1 MTRWKRLLV
10 WVVVLGTALPATAKK
25 VPPPEKWIFT
35 WACAPQ
41 LCEPKNLPPSPGFDD
56 CNLRQFVRVSIGG
69 KALRVRFTNEF
80 GDGPLTI
87 LGARVALGAEGSA
100 IDSATEKVLKFGGQ
114 ATVVIPAG
122 AQMLSDPLDFPLAT
136 LSRVAL
142 TLRLKGAPKNVT
154 AHPGSRTTS
163 YFLEGDG
170 EFSTQPQG
178 KAGGPV
184 DFSRAMTVDHWYF
197 ISGIEVKSPPSC
209 NALAILGDSITDG
222 RGTTTNQDNRWP
234 DDLSRR
240 LQAGMPKHCVAVM
253 NMGIGG
259 NRVLQD
265 GLGPSALSRL
275 DRDVIAQP
283 GVKWLIVFEA
293 INDLGTAADDRKN
306 GRPAA
311 TAQDLITAYQQIIQR
326 AHDHDIR
333 VYGATITP
341 YEGCFYYT
349 EEGEADRQAI
359 NQWIRSSQ
367 AFDAVIDFDAAL
379 RDPDDPLHLSA
390 SFDSGDHL
398 HLNPAGYQAMAQA
411 VDLKLFK

>member
-1 MTRWKRLLV
+1 MTGWKRFLALAAA
-10 WVVVLGTALPATAKK
+10 LGVALPAAAKK
-25 VPPPEKWIFT
+25 APQPEKWLFT

-41 LCEPKNLPPSPGFDD
+41 LCETKNLPPSPGFDD

-69 KALRVRFTNEF
+69 KTLCVRLTNEF
-80 GDGPLTI
+80 GDAPLTI

-100 IDSATEKVLKFGGQ
+100 IDPASEKTLTFGGQ

-122 AQMLSDPLDFPLAT
+122 AQMLSDPLDFSLAPLA
-136 LSRVAL
+136 RVGL

-163 YFLEGDG
+163 YFLEGD
-170 EFSTQPQG
+170 ESEKNDFT
-178 KAGGPV
+178 KA
-184 DFSRAMTVDHWYF
+184 ATVDRWYF
-197 ISGIEVKSPPSC
+197 ISGIEVKAPGSC
-209 NALAILGDSITDG
+209 NALAVLGDSITDG

-240 LQAGMPKHCVAVM
+240 IQAEAPKHCVAVM

-275 DRDVIAQP
+275 DRDVLAQP

-311 TAQDLITAYQQIIQR
+311 TAPDLILAYQQIIQR
-326 AHDHDIR
+326 AHDHGIL

-341 YEGCFYYT
+341 FEGCFYYS

-367 AFDAVIDFDAAL
+367 SFDAVIDFDAAL
-379 RDPDDPLHLSA
+379 RDPNDPLRLSTA
-390 SFDSGDHL
+390 YDSGDHL
-398 HLNPAGYQAMAQA
+398 HLNPAGYQAMAQT

>member
-1 MTRWKRLLV
+1 MTRWTRLLV
-10 WVVVLGTALPATAKK
+10 WLVALGFALPAVAKK
-25 VPPPEKWIFT
+25 APPPEKWIFT

-41 LCEPKNLPPSPGFDD
+41 LCEVKNLPPSPGFDD
-56 CNLRQFVRVSIGG
+56 CTLRQFVRVSIGG
-69 KALRVRFTNEF
+69 KTLRLRLTNEF
-80 GDGPLTI
+80 GDAPLTI
-87 LGARVALGAEGSA
+87 LGVRVALGAEGSA
-100 IDSATEKVLKFGGQ
+100 IDSATDQALKFGGQ

-122 AQMLSDPLDFPLAT
+122 SQMLSDPLDFPLAP
-136 LSRVAL
+136 LARVAL
-142 TLRLKGAPKNVT
+142 TLQLKGAPRNVT

-163 YFLEGDG
+163 YFIQDGD
-170 EFSTQPQG
+170 SG
-178 KAGGPV
+178 KA
-184 DFSRAMTVDHWYF
+184 DFSHATTVDHWYF
-197 ISGIEVKSPPSC
+197 ISGVEVKAPSSC
-209 NALAILGDSITDG
+209 NALAVLGDSITDG

-240 LQAGMPKHCVAVM
+240 LQAETPKHGVAVL

-275 DRDVIAQP
+275 DRDVLAQP

-293 INDLGTAADDRKN
+293 INDLGTAVDDRKN

-311 TAQDLITAYQQIIQR
+311 TAQDLILAYQQIIQR

-341 YEGCFYYT
+341 YGGCFYYS
-349 EEGEADRQAI
+349 EEGEADRQAL
-359 NQWIRSSQ
+359 NQWIRTSR
-367 AFDAVIDFDAAL
+367 AFDAVIDFDQAL
-379 RDPDDPLHLSA
+379 RDPDDPLHLAA

-398 HLNPAGYQAMAQA
+398 HLNPAGYQVMAQT